1 MAYLDYEGLQ
11 RFWEKIK
18 ARPTPVNEGGTGASN
33 AANAR
38 TNLGLGNIATQNN
51 IDINSN
57 YLTGILATNKGGTG
71 ATTGSDALNNWG
83 VDDWIVDQGTTN
95 GWIWRKWNSGRAEAF
110 KQTTSSNFGKTGTIN
125 GFYYR
130 NYTQTLPPGVFT
142 SVDYASV
149 DCDWGTGMSWGSV
162 KELSLSGLEAQ
173 YISNQDGGAGTFWH
187 EVRGRW
193 K

>member
-95 GWIWRKWNSGRAEAF
+95 GWIWCKRNSGRAEAF
-110 KQTTSSNFGKTGTIN
+110 KQTTSSNFGVTGTVN
-125 GFYYR
+125 GLYYR
-130 NYTQTLPPGVFT
+130 NYTQTLPSGVFT
-142 SVDYASV
+142 SVDFASV
-149 DCDWGTGMSWGSV
+149 DCDSGTG
-162 KELSLSGLEAQ
+162 
-173 YISNQDGGAGTFWH
+173 I
-187 EVRGRW
+187 
-193 K
+193 